1 MGQKLQRR
9 LSGSL
14 LKLSPRA
21 HLIPLELQLPEARV
35 LLSCRCESGWK
46 RGGSHPALGMSS
58 LLLTKWKLSLF
69 FQLSWCGSKAAL
81 CRPQSF
87 GNLLE
92 LVHLHLP
99 RQLSALSWRGD
110 RSGGGC
116 WEGKNIGPVRRHADL
131 PGRPVKF

>member
-1 MGQKLQRR
+1 MGQKLQWR

-21 HLIPLELQLPEARV
+21 HLIPLELRLPEARV
-35 LLSCRCESGWK
+35 LLSCRCESAWK
-46 RGGSHPALGMSS
+46 RGGSHPAVGMSS

-69 FQLSWCGSKAAL
+69 LQLSWCGSKAAL

-92 LVHLHLP
+92 LVHLDLP
-99 RQLSALSWRGD
+99 GSSLHSPGEGTGV
-110 RSGGGC
+110 GG
-116 WEGKNIGPVRRHADL
+116 GKNIGPVLRRADL
-131 PGRPVKF
+131 PGRSAKF